1 VTPRVRRR
9 GFTLLEALLALV
21 LATLLFGAI
30 ALYTGTWL
38 RSWGGIVA
46 LGTREDTVAI
56 VLDRI
61 VEDLEATQPIHAD
74 GPMTGAVA
82 FSGQAD
88 TVVFVRPAL
97 GYGPRAGFDQVT
109 YLNGSAGREA
119 AVIRARRAYP
129 PQDGGGEDLPLIRG
143 DARLSLAYAGADGE
157 FTQRWE
163 SPDRLPSTVRITLS
177 GMQPRPW
184 TQTAIARLRVE
195 LPAACGARDL
205 FQECMSVLNARR

>member
-46 LGTREDTVAI
+46 RGTREDTVAI

-61 VEDLEATQPIHAD
+61 VEDLEAAQPVHAD
-74 GPMTGAVA
+74 GPMAGAVA

-97 GYGPRAGFDQVT
+97 GYGPRAGFDHVT
-109 YLNGSAGREA
+109 YFNGSAGGEA
-119 AVIRARRAYP
+119 AVIRARRAWP
-129 PQDGGGEDLPLIRG
+129 PQGGSGEDLPLIRG
-143 DARLSLAYAGADGE
+143 DARLGLAYAGPDGA
-157 FTQRWE
+157 FAQRWGF
-163 SPDRLPSTVRITLS
+163 SDRLPSTVRVTLS
-177 GMQPRPW
+177 GTQPRPW
-184 TQTAIARLRVE
+184 TQTAFARLRVE
-195 LPAACGARDL
+195 LPAACGAKDL
-205 FQECMSVLNARR
+205 FQECMSALNARR